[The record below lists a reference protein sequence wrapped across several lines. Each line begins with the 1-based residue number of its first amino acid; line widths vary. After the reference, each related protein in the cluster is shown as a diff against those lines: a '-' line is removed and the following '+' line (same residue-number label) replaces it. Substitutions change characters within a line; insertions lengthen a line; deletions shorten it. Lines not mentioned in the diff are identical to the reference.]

1 MSGLEIFLMVLSGAA
16 SVCAIIFGYKA
27 FRRNQKQDDQGE
39 SQRLTRIESKL
50 DYITTTVNEIKG
62 DQRDQREE
70 MGDFNTRLTR
80 VEESAKTAH
89 KRIDELIK
97 TA

>member
-1 MSGLEIFLMVLSGAA
+1 MELA
-16 SVCAIIFGYKA
+16 SAIIGILGVAAAIVFGALA
-27 FRRNQKQDDQGE
+27 FRRGQKQDDQGE

-62 DQRDQREE
+62 EQRDQREE

-80 VEESAKTAH
+80 VEESTRQAH
-89 KRIDELIK
+89 KRIDALNK

>member
-1 MSGLEIFLMVLSGAA
+1 MELA
-16 SVCAIIFGYKA
+16 SAIIGILGVAAAIVFGALA
-27 FRRNQKQDDQGE
+27 FRRGQKADDQGE

-50 DYITTTVNEIKG
+50 DYITATVNEIKG
-62 DQRDQREE
+62 EQRDQREE

-80 VEESAKTAH
+80 VEESTRQAH
-89 KRIDELIK
+89 KRIDALNK

>member
-1 MSGLEIFLMVLSGAA
+1 MELA
-16 SVCAIIFGYKA
+16 SAIIGILGVAAAIVFGALA
-27 FRRNQKQDDQGE
+27 FRRGQKADDQGE

-62 DQRDQREE
+62 EQRDQREE

-80 VEESAKTAH
+80 VEESTRQAH
-89 KRIDELIK
+89 KRIDALNK

>member
-1 MSGLEIFLMVLSGAA
+1 MEQASAIIGIVGVLA
-16 SVCAIIFGYKA
+16 AIIFGFLA
-27 FRRNQKQDDQGE
+27 FRRGQKQDDQGE

-50 DYITTTVNEIKG
+50 DYITTTVDEIKN

-80 VEESAKTAH
+80 VEESTKQAH
-89 KRIDELIK
+89 KRIDALEQK